1 MRKRNEG
8 VEMTNDK
15 SRASSADISRLC
27 GLLEKKISTFKDFI
41 SATVSLKDMI
51 KEHNVDAIET
61 MIARRHDHIVFINR
75 IDDEIRMVRGANP
88 SYEAMLNPETRKRL
102 QSLMKMVENVI
113 SKTLRLNQDCEAAAE
128 NELHKLRSDL
138 SGLDHSEKWFKGY
151 RGRSW
156 EPRFLDVKT

>member
-1 MRKRNEG
+1 
-8 VEMTNDK
+8 MTEK
-15 SRASSADISRLC
+15 SRSASTDLSRLC
-27 GLLEKKISTFKDFI
+27 GLLEKKIAIFKDFI

-61 MIARRHDHIVFINR
+61 MIARRHDHIVFINK
-75 IDDEIRMVRGANP
+75 IDDEIRIIRETN
-88 SYEAMLNPETRKRL
+88 SSHEAMLNPETQKRV

-128 NELHKLRSDL
+128 DELHKLRKGL
-138 SGLDHSEKWFKGY
+138 SGLSHREKWFKGY
-151 RGRSW
+151 GGKSW

>member
-1 MRKRNEG
+1 
-8 VEMTNDK
+8 MTEK
-15 SRASSADISRLC
+15 SRSASTDLSRLC
-27 GLLEKKISTFKDFI
+27 GLLEKKIAIFKDFI
-41 SATVSLKDMI
+41 SATVSLKDVI

-75 IDDEIRMVRGANP
+75 IDEEIRMLRDANP

-113 SKTLRLNQDCEAAAE
+113 GKTLRLNHDCETAAE
-128 NELHKLRSDL
+128 DELHKLRKGL
-138 SGLDHSEKWFKGY
+138 SGLGNSEKWFKGY
-151 RGRSW
+151 GRKSW

>member
-1 MRKRNEG
+1 
-8 VEMTNDK
+8 MTEK
-15 SRASSADISRLC
+15 SRSASTDLSRLC
-27 GLLEKKISTFKDFI
+27 GLLEKKIAIFKDFI

-75 IDDEIRMVRGANP
+75 IDDEIRMIRETNS
-88 SYEAMLNPETRKRL
+88 SYEAMLDPETRKRV

-128 NELHKLRSDL
+128 NELSKLREGL
-138 SGLDHSEKWFKGY
+138 SGLGHREKWFKGY
-151 RGRSW
+151 GGKSW
-156 EPRFLDVKT
+156 EPRFLDVQT

>member
-1 MRKRNEG
+1 
-8 VEMTNDK
+8 MTEK
-15 SRASSADISRLC
+15 SRSASTDLSRLC
-27 GLLEKKISTFKDFI
+27 GLLEKKIAIFKDFI

-75 IDDEIRMVRGANP
+75 IDDEIRMIRETNS
-88 SYEAMLNPETRKRL
+88 SYEATLDPETRKRV

-128 NELHKLRSDL
+128 DELSKLREGL
-138 SGLDHSEKWFKGY
+138 SGLGHREKWFKGY
-151 RGRSW
+151 GGKSW
-156 EPRFLDVKT
+156 EPRFLDVQT